1 MRIRKSIFVI
11 CLVCTFIIGALLSAI
26 AMIAL
31 GAGTGGALKGDAG
44 FDEKKLDEI
53 NAYINK
59 YYLWDDYD
67 KQELADNAYRGYV
80 AGLGD
85 KYSAYMTKEEYES
98 YETSS
103 LGTYSGI
110 GVTFEM
116 TDTGEYVIIAVTK
129 DSPADRAGL
138 VPDDKILEVDGK
150 FYENSDIMATNIRG
164 EKGTEVKLKILHDEE
179 EKEVTLVREKITQ
192 DSVESK
198 MLDDTTGYIQITQ
211 FIESTGD
218 DFSAALRDL
227 EKQGAQKLVL
237 DLRNNG
243 GGLVDDAIAVADEFL
258 DEGVACYV
266 QDRNGE
272 TEEYKVTDGK
282 TDLDTVVLVNQ
293 NSASASEILS
303 AAMQDNGYQIVG
315 EKTFGKGI
323 IQTSFVLPEGDAL
336 KLTILEYLS
345 PDKHKVHE
353 EGVTPD
359 VKVKDDEKTEE
370 DEQLEKAEELLK

>member
-1 MRIRKSIFVI
+1 MRIRKSGFVLS
-11 CLVCTFIIGALLSAI
+11 LVAAFVLGVLLTAVVST
-26 AMIAL
+26 L
-31 GAGTGGALKGDAG
+31 FLFLPVKGGSSTGID
-44 FDEKKLDEI
+44 DKKLAEI
-53 NAYINK
+53 NAYIDK

-67 KQELADNAYRGYV
+67 KKELTDNAYRGYV

-85 KYSAYMTKEEYES
+85 KYSAYMTKEEYDS

-116 TDTGEYVIIAVTK
+116 LDTGEYVIVAVTK
-129 DSPADRAGL
+129 DSPAEKAGL
-138 VPDDKILEVDGK
+138 EPDDKILEVDGK
-150 FYENSDIMATNIRG
+150 YYDNSDIMATNIRG
-164 EKGTEVKLKILHDEE
+164 KKGTKVTLTILHDKK
-179 EKEVTLVREKITQ
+179 EKKVTMVRDTITQ
-192 DSVESK
+192 DSVDYK
-198 MLDDTTGYIQITQ
+198 MLDDKTGYIQITQ
-211 FIESTGD
+211 FIESTGR
-218 DFSAALRDL
+218 DFDVALKDI
-227 EKQGAQKLVL
+227 EDQGASKLIL

-243 GGLVDDAIAVADEFL
+243 GGLVDDAVSVADDFL

-266 QDRNGE
+266 KDRNGM
-272 TEEYKVTDGK
+272 TDEYKVTDGK
-282 TDLDTVVLVNQ
+282 TDLETVVLVNQ

-303 AAMQDNGYQIVG
+303 AALQDNGYQIVG

-359 VKVKDDEKTEE
+359 VKVKDNEKTEE

>member
-1 MRIRKSIFVI
+1 MRIRKSGFVL
-11 CLVCTFIIGALLSAI
+11 CLVAAFVLGVLLTAVVST
-26 AMIAL
+26 L
-31 GAGTGGALKGDAG
+31 FLFLPVKGGSSTGID
-44 FDEKKLDEI
+44 DKKLAEI
-53 NAYINK
+53 NAYIDK

-67 KQELADNAYRGYV
+67 KKELTDNAYRGYV

-85 KYSAYMTKEEYES
+85 IYSAYMTKEEYDS

-116 TDTGEYVIIAVTK
+116 TESGEYRIVAVTK
-129 DSPADRAGL
+129 DSPADKAGL
-138 VPDDKILEVDGK
+138 EPDDKILEVDGK
-150 FYENSDIMATNIRG
+150 YYDNSDIMATNIRG
-164 EKGTEVKLKILHDEE
+164 KKGTKVTLTILHDKK
-179 EKEVTLVREKITQ
+179 EKKVTMVRDTITQ
-192 DSVESK
+192 DSVDYK
-198 MLDDTTGYIQITQ
+198 MLDDKTGYIQITQ
-211 FIESTGD
+211 FIESTGR
-218 DFSAALRDL
+218 DFDVALKDI
-227 EKQGAQKLVL
+227 EDHGASKLIL

-243 GGLVDDAIAVADEFL
+243 GGLVDDAVSVADDFL

-266 QDRNGE
+266 KDRNGM
-272 TEEYKVTDGK
+272 TDEYKVTDGK
-282 TDLDTVVLVNQ
+282 TDLETVVLVNQ

-303 AAMQDNGYQIVG
+303 AALQDNGYQIVG

-359 VKVKDDEKTEE
+359 VKVKDNEKTEE

>member
-1 MRIRKSIFVI
+1 MRIRKSGFVLS
-11 CLVCTFIIGALLSAI
+11 LVAAFVLGVLLTAVVST
-26 AMIAL
+26 L
-31 GAGTGGALKGDAG
+31 FLFLPVKGGSSTGID
-44 FDEKKLDEI
+44 DKKLAEI
-53 NAYINK
+53 NAYIDK

-67 KQELADNAYRGYV
+67 KKELTDNAYRGYV

-85 KYSAYMTKEEYES
+85 KYSAYMTKEEYDS

-116 TDTGEYVIIAVTK
+116 LDTGEYVIVAVTK
-129 DSPADRAGL
+129 DSPAEKAGL
-138 VPDDKILEVDGK
+138 EPDDKILEVDGK
-150 FYENSDIMATNIRG
+150 YYDNSDIMATNIRG
-164 EKGTEVKLKILHDEE
+164 KKGTKVTLTILHDKK
-179 EKEVTLVREKITQ
+179 EKKVTMVRDTITQ
-192 DSVESK
+192 DSVDYK
-198 MLDDTTGYIQITQ
+198 MLDDKTGYIQITQ
-211 FIESTGD
+211 FIESTGR
-218 DFSAALRDL
+218 DFDVALKDI
-227 EKQGAQKLVL
+227 EDHGASKLIL

-243 GGLVDDAIAVADEFL
+243 GGLVDDAVSVADDFL

-266 QDRNGE
+266 KDRNGM
-272 TEEYKVTDGK
+272 TDEYKVTDGK
-282 TDLDTVVLVNQ
+282 TDLETVVLVNQ

-303 AAMQDNGYQIVG
+303 AALQDNGYQIVG

-359 VKVKDDEKTEE
+359 VKVKDNEKTEE

>member
-1 MRIRKSIFVI
+1 MRIRKSGFVL
-11 CLVCTFIIGALLSAI
+11 CLVAAFVLGVLLTAVVSTLF
-26 AMIAL
+26 MFL
-31 GAGTGGALKGDAG
+31 PDRGGSSTGID
-44 FDEKKLDEI
+44 DKKLSEI
-53 NAYINK
+53 NAYIDK

-67 KQELADNAYRGYV
+67 KKELTDNAYRGYV

-85 KYSAYMTKEEYES
+85 KYSAYMTKEEYDS

-116 TDTGEYVIIAVTK
+116 LDTGEYVIVAVTK
-129 DSPADRAGL
+129 DSPAEKAGL
-138 VPDDKILEVDGK
+138 EPDDKILEVDGK
-150 FYENSDIMATNIRG
+150 YYDNSDIMATNIRG
-164 EKGTEVKLKILHDEE
+164 KKGTKVTLTILHDKK
-179 EKEVTLVREKITQ
+179 EKKVTMVRDTITQ
-192 DSVESK
+192 DSVDYK
-198 MLDDTTGYIQITQ
+198 MLDDKTGYIQITQ
-211 FIESTGD
+211 FIESTGR
-218 DFSAALRDL
+218 DFDVALKDI
-227 EKQGAQKLVL
+227 EDQGAAKLIL

-243 GGLVDDAIAVADEFL
+243 GGLVDDAVSVADDFL

-266 QDRNGE
+266 KDRNGM
-272 TEEYKVTDGK
+272 TDEYKVTDGK
-282 TDLDTVVLVNQ
+282 TDLETVVLVNQ

-303 AAMQDNGYQIVG
+303 AALQDNGYQIVG

-359 VKVKDDEKTEE
+359 VKVKDNEKTEE

>member
-1 MRIRKSIFVI
+1 MRIRKSGFVLS
-11 CLVCTFIIGALLSAI
+11 LVAAFVLGVLLTAVVST
-26 AMIAL
+26 L
-31 GAGTGGALKGDAG
+31 FLFLPVKGGSSTGID
-44 FDEKKLDEI
+44 DKKLAEI
-53 NAYINK
+53 NAYIDK

-67 KQELADNAYRGYV
+67 KKELTDNAYRGYV

-85 KYSAYMTKEEYES
+85 KYSAYMTKEEYDS

-103 LGTYSGI
+103 MGTYSGI

-116 TDTGEYVIIAVTK
+116 LDTGEYVIVAVTK
-129 DSPADRAGL
+129 DSPAEKAGL
-138 VPDDKILEVDGK
+138 EPDDKILEVDGK
-150 FYENSDIMATNIRG
+150 YYDNSDIMATNIRG
-164 EKGTEVKLKILHDEE
+164 KKGTKVTLTILHDKK
-179 EKEVTLVREKITQ
+179 EKKVTMVRDTITQ
-192 DSVESK
+192 DSVDYK
-198 MLDDTTGYIQITQ
+198 MLDDKTGYIQITQ
-211 FIESTGD
+211 FIESTGR
-218 DFSAALRDL
+218 DFDVALKDI
-227 EKQGAQKLVL
+227 EDHGASKLIL

-243 GGLVDDAIAVADEFL
+243 GGLVDDAVSVADDFL

-266 QDRNGE
+266 KDRNGM
-272 TEEYKVTDGK
+272 TDEYKVTDGK
-282 TDLDTVVLVNQ
+282 TDLETVVLVNQ

-303 AAMQDNGYQIVG
+303 AALQDNGYQIVG

-359 VKVKDDEKTEE
+359 VKVKDNEKTEE

>member
-1 MRIRKSIFVI
+1 MRIRKSGFVLS
-11 CLVCTFIIGALLSAI
+11 LVAAFVLGVLLTAVVST
-26 AMIAL
+26 L
-31 GAGTGGALKGDAG
+31 FLFLPVKGGSSTGID
-44 FDEKKLDEI
+44 DKKLAEI
-53 NAYINK
+53 NAYIDK

-67 KQELADNAYRGYV
+67 KKELTDNAYRGYV

-85 KYSAYMTKEEYES
+85 KYSAYMTKEEYDS

-103 LGTYSGI
+103 MGTYSGI

-116 TDTGEYVIIAVTK
+116 LDTGEYVIVAVTK
-129 DSPADRAGL
+129 DSPAEKAGL
-138 VPDDKILEVDGK
+138 EPDDKILEVDGK
-150 FYENSDIMATNIRG
+150 YYDNSDIMATNIRG
-164 EKGTEVKLKILHDEE
+164 KKGTKVTLTILHDKK
-179 EKEVTLVREKITQ
+179 EKKVTMVRDTITQ
-192 DSVESK
+192 DSVDYK
-198 MLDDTTGYIQITQ
+198 MLDDKTGYIQITQ
-211 FIESTGD
+211 FIESTGR
-218 DFSAALRDL
+218 DFDVALKDI
-227 EKQGAQKLVL
+227 EDQGASKLIL

-243 GGLVDDAIAVADEFL
+243 GGLVDDAVSVADDFL

-266 QDRNGE
+266 KDRNGM
-272 TEEYKVTDGK
+272 TDEYKVTDGK
-282 TDLDTVVLVNQ
+282 TDLETVVLVNQ

-303 AAMQDNGYQIVG
+303 AALQDNGYQIVG

-359 VKVKDDEKTEE
+359 VKVKDNEKTEE

>member
-1 MRIRKSIFVI
+1 MRIRKSGFVL
-11 CLVCTFIIGALLSAI
+11 CLVAAFVLGVLLTAVVST
-26 AMIAL
+26 L
-31 GAGTGGALKGDAG
+31 FLFLPVKGGSSTGID
-44 FDEKKLDEI
+44 DKKLAEI
-53 NAYINK
+53 NAYIDK

-67 KQELADNAYRGYV
+67 KKELTDNAYRGYV

-85 KYSAYMTKEEYES
+85 KYSAYMTKEEYDS

-103 LGTYSGI
+103 MGTYSGI

-116 TDTGEYVIIAVTK
+116 LDTGEYVIVAVTK
-129 DSPADRAGL
+129 DSPAEKAGL
-138 VPDDKILEVDGK
+138 EPDDKILEVDGK
-150 FYENSDIMATNIRG
+150 YYDNSDIMATNIRG
-164 EKGTEVKLKILHDEE
+164 KKGTKVTLTILHDKK
-179 EKEVTLVREKITQ
+179 EKKVTMVRDTITQ
-192 DSVESK
+192 DSVDYK
-198 MLDDTTGYIQITQ
+198 MLDDKTGYIQITQ
-211 FIESTGD
+211 FIESTGR
-218 DFSAALRDL
+218 DFDVALKDI
-227 EKQGAQKLVL
+227 EDHGASKLIL

-243 GGLVDDAIAVADEFL
+243 GGLVDDAVSVADDFL

-266 QDRNGE
+266 KDRNGM
-272 TEEYKVTDGK
+272 TDEYKVTDGK
-282 TDLDTVVLVNQ
+282 TDLETVVLVNQ

-303 AAMQDNGYQIVG
+303 AALQDNGYQIVG

-359 VKVKDDEKTEE
+359 VKVKDNEKTEE

>member
-1 MRIRKSIFVI
+1 MIIKKSGFVI
-11 CLVCTFIIGALLSAI
+11 CLAAAFVLGVLVTSIVAALIIFLPS
-26 AMIAL
+26 
-31 GAGTGGALKGDAG
+31 GGSSDGIDQ
-44 FDEKKLDEI
+44 KKL
-53 NAYINK
+53 NQLNTYIDK

-67 KQELADNAYRGYV
+67 QKELTDNAYRGYV

-85 KYSAYMTKEEYES
+85 KYSAYMTKEEYDS
-98 YETSS
+98 YQTSS

-116 TDTGEYVIIAVTK
+116 LDTGEYVIVAVTK
-129 DSPADRAGL
+129 DSPASKAGL
-138 VPDDKILEVDGK
+138 EPDDIILEVDGK
-150 FYENSDIMATNIRG
+150 YYDNNDIMASKIRG
-164 EKGTEVKLKILHDEE
+164 EKGTEVTLTILHNDK
-179 EKEVTLVREKITQ
+179 EKKVTMIRDTINQ
-192 DSVESK
+192 DSVDHK
-198 MLDDTTGYIQITQ
+198 MLDGSTGYIQISQ
-211 FIESTGD
+211 FIETTGD
-218 DFSAALRDL
+218 DFEAALKDI
-227 EKQGAQKLVL
+227 EKQGADKLIL

-243 GGLVDDAIAVADEFL
+243 GGLVDDAITVADQFL

-266 QDRNGE
+266 KDRNGM
-272 TEEYKVTDGK
+272 TDQYKVADGK
-282 TDLDTVVLVNQ
+282 TDLETVVLVNQ

-345 PDKHKVHE
+345 PKKHKVHE

-359 VKVKDDEKTEE
+359 VKVKDKEDTEE
-370 DEQLEKAEELLK
+370 DEQLEKAEDLLK

>member
-1 MRIRKSIFVI
+1 MRIRKSGFVL
-11 CLVCTFIIGALLSAI
+11 CLVAAFVLGVLLTAVVSTLF
-26 AMIAL
+26 MFL
-31 GAGTGGALKGDAG
+31 PTRGGSSTGID
-44 FDEKKLDEI
+44 DKKLSEI
-53 NAYINK
+53 NAYIDK

-67 KQELADNAYRGYV
+67 KKELTDNAYRGYV

-85 KYSAYMTKEEYES
+85 KYSAYMTKEEYDS

-116 TDTGEYVIIAVTK
+116 LDTGEYVIVAVTK
-129 DSPADRAGL
+129 DSPAEKAGL
-138 VPDDKILEVDGK
+138 EPDDKILEVDGK
-150 FYENSDIMATNIRG
+150 YYDNSDIMAANIRG
-164 EKGTEVKLKILHDEE
+164 KKGTKVTLTILHDKK
-179 EKEVTLVREKITQ
+179 EKKVTMVRDTITQ
-192 DSVESK
+192 DSVDYK
-198 MLDDTTGYIQITQ
+198 MLDDKTGYIQITQ
-211 FIESTGD
+211 FIESTGR
-218 DFSAALRDL
+218 DFDVALKDI
-227 EKQGAQKLVL
+227 EDQGASKLIL

-243 GGLVDDAIAVADEFL
+243 GGLVDDAVSVADDFL

-266 QDRNGE
+266 KDRNGM
-272 TEEYKVTDGK
+272 TDEYKVTDGK
-282 TDLDTVVLVNQ
+282 TDLETVVLVNQ

-303 AAMQDNGYQIVG
+303 AALQDNGYQIVG

-359 VKVKDDEKTEE
+359 VKVKDNEKTEE

>member
-1 MRIRKSIFVI
+1 MRIRKSGFVL
-11 CLVCTFIIGALLSAI
+11 CLVAAFVLGVLLTAVVSTLFMFLPAR
-26 AMIAL
+26 
-31 GAGTGGALKGDAG
+31 GGSSTGID
-44 FDEKKLDEI
+44 DKKLSEI
-53 NAYINK
+53 NAYIDK

-67 KQELADNAYRGYV
+67 KKELTDNAYRGYV

-85 KYSAYMTKEEYES
+85 KYSAYMTKEEYDS

-116 TDTGEYVIIAVTK
+116 LDTGEYVIVAVTK
-129 DSPADRAGL
+129 DSPAEKAGL
-138 VPDDKILEVDGK
+138 EPDDKILEVDGK
-150 FYENSDIMATNIRG
+150 YYDNSDIMAANIRG
-164 EKGTEVKLKILHDEE
+164 KKGTKVTLTILHDKK
-179 EKEVTLVREKITQ
+179 EKKVTMVRDTITQ
-192 DSVESK
+192 DSVDYK
-198 MLDDTTGYIQITQ
+198 MLDDKTGYIQITQ
-211 FIESTGD
+211 FIESTGR
-218 DFSAALRDL
+218 DFDVALKDI
-227 EKQGAQKLVL
+227 EDQGASKLIL

-243 GGLVDDAIAVADEFL
+243 GGLVDDAVSVADDFL

-266 QDRNGE
+266 KDRNGM
-272 TEEYKVTDGK
+272 TDEYKVTDGK
-282 TDLDTVVLVNQ
+282 TDLETVVLVNQ

-303 AAMQDNGYQIVG
+303 AALQDNGYQIVG

-359 VKVKDDEKTEE
+359 VKVKDNEKTEE

>member
-1 MRIRKSIFVI
+1 MIIKKSGFVI
-11 CLVCTFIIGALLSAI
+11 CLVAAFVLGVVLTAVISALLIFLPGSGS
-26 AMIAL
+26 
-31 GAGTGGALKGDAG
+31 GAKI
-44 FDEKKLDEI
+44 DEQKLSQI
-53 NAYINK
+53 NAYIDK

-67 KQELADNAYRGYV
+67 KKELTDNAYRGYV

-85 KYSAYMTKEEYES
+85 IYSAYMTKEEYDS

-116 TDTGEYVIIAVTK
+116 TESGEYRIVAVTK
-129 DSPADRAGL
+129 DSPADKAGL
-138 VPDDKILEVDGK
+138 EPDDKILEVDGK
-150 FYENSDIMATNIRG
+150 FYQNSDIMAANIRG
-164 EKGTEVKLKILHDEE
+164 KKGTK
-179 EKEVTLVREKITQ
+179 VTLTIMHDKKEKKVTMVRDTINQ
-192 DSVESK
+192 DSVDYK

-211 FIESTGD
+211 FIDNTGD
-218 DFSAALRDL
+218 DFDAALKDIQ
-227 EKQGAQKLVL
+227 KQGATKLVL

-243 GGLVDDAIAVADEFL
+243 GGLVDDAITVADEFL
-258 DEGVACYV
+258 DAGVACYV
-266 QDRNGE
+266 KDRNGM
-272 TEEYKVTDGK
+272 TDEYKVKDGK
-282 TDLDTVVLVNQ
+282 TDIETVVLVNK

-303 AAMQDNGYQIVG
+303 AALQDNGYQIVG

-345 PDKHKVHE
+345 PKKHKVHE
-353 EGVTPD
+353 KGVTPD
-359 VKVKDDEKTEE
+359 VKVKDNEKTEE